1 MRLDTT
7 SSDGEH
13 TTEWLKQKTDSLR
26 EQILSKLPEDKRE
39 AWISQGADVLKK
51 YGLEEESKA
60 FASTLLQTGA
70 EILNDNKEL
79 RRLRFGGSHAIGDTV
94 KQLTENTEVQEK
106 MKEKLEEL
114 KESEISKKGKA
125 AYDTVLND
133 ESTKKVLLFGRCHD

>member
-60 FASTLLQTGA
+60 FASTLLQKGA

-79 RRLRFGGSHAIGDTV
+79 RRLRFSGSHAIGDTV

-114 KESEISKKGKA
+114 KESEISKK
-125 AYDTVLND
+125 
-133 ESTKKVLLFGRCHD
+133 

>member
-1 MRLDTT
+1 M
-7 SSDGEH
+7 
-13 TTEWLKQKTDSLR
+13 
-26 EQILSKLPEDKRE
+26 
-39 AWISQGADVLKK
+39 
-51 YGLEEESKA
+51 
-60 FASTLLQTGA
+60 
-70 EILNDNKEL
+70 

>member
-1 MRLDTT
+1 MRLATT

-60 FASTLLQTGA
+60 FASTLLQKGA

-79 RRLRFGGSHAIGDTV
+79 RRQRISGSHAIGDTV

-133 ESTKKVLLFGRCHD
+133 ESTKKVCFIELRHD

>member
-60 FASTLLQTGA
+60 FASTLLQKGA

-133 ESTKKVLLFGRCHD
+133 ENTKKVLLFGRCHD